1 MKLSYPAAGT
11 HAVDYSG
18 PILVVNDVASMADII
33 VSMLRKIGF
42 ADIDTAEN
50 GAVALNKFADRKYD
64 LVISDWKMEP
74 LNGQQLLETV
84 RAIPKISKTPFIMVT
99 AHTDVQ
105 RVIAAMQVGVDG
117 YLTIPFSLT
126 ALKSKITEVF
136 DTVRAQALE

>member
-1 MKLSYPAAGT
+1 
-11 HAVDYSG
+11 VDYSG

-42 ADIDTAEN
+42 TDIDTAEN